1 MDLNI
6 IIQPLDCPRE
16 EERLSVQK
24 VRMAIKLG
32 FEVIALNVITDG
44 QQFEG
49 KNLKIPE
56 PPEIKLG
63 NSETAEVKVAGKTF
77 QVKSRLTCIVSD
89 TNQCHHVGTAVDL
102 DSTRAMDISYH
113 PYLLRSPI
121 AKKYDILAVQP
132 VNEKI
137 FQHVCGN
144 MEVDIISLDLAS
156 RVPFTLKR
164 EQVGQASSRG
174 MFFEIQYAPCLKDK
188 TARRNTIS
196 NSRILTQLTNKVNII
211 ISSGA
216 SQVMDIRSCFD
227 AANLGLLFG
236 LPENKCKE
244 AVWSNCKKVLSHA
257 VSRKLPGKGILFMG
271 DVTQLQPSDQWLLKA
286 CKMPTIEQEVVSS
299 ENSDTKC
306 TKKKSTV
313 SSSSDCSIV
322 TKQKKKLNFH
332 KQ

>member
-24 VRMAIKLG
+24 VRMAIKC

-89 TNQCHHVGTAVDL
+89 TNQCHHVT
-102 DSTRAMDISYH
+102 
-113 PYLLRSPI
+113 RSPI

-174 MFFEIQYAPCLKDK
+174 MFFEIQYAP
-188 TARRNTIS
+188 
-196 NSRILTQLTNKVNII
+196 V
-211 ISSGA
+211 
-216 SQVMDIRSCFD
+216 
-227 AANLGLLFG
+227 
-236 LPENKCKE
+236 
-244 AVWSNCKKVLSHA
+244 
-257 VSRKLPGKGILFMG
+257 
-271 DVTQLQPSDQWLLKA
+271 
-286 CKMPTIEQEVVSS
+286 
-299 ENSDTKC
+299 
-306 TKKKSTV
+306 
-313 SSSSDCSIV
+313 
-322 TKQKKKLNFH
+322 
-332 KQ
+332 